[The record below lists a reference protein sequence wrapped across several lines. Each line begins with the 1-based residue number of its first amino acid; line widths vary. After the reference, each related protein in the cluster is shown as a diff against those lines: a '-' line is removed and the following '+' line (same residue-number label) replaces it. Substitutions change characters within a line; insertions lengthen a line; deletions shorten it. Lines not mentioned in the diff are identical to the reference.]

1 MIPAVKIENLKKTYK
16 DVKALKGVNLEIR
29 EGELYGLLG
38 LNGAGKTTLASIL
51 CGLIPFD
58 GGKVEIFGSDM
69 QKEPDKVKTLTD
81 ISPQETSVAP
91 NLTVKENLEFFA
103 RIYGKSIE
111 NVDRIIDEF
120 SLNEVASKR
129 AKTLSGGYARRLSI
143 AIALVSEPRL
153 LLLDEPTLGLDVL
166 ARRELWK
173 IIKGLKERITIIL
186 TTHYLEEIE
195 ELCDRVGIL
204 KNGEKLFDGT
214 VEQLK
219 TETDETTFEN
229 AFVKLLE
236 E

>member
-1 MIPAVKIENLKKTYK
+1 MFYT
-16 DVKALKGVNLEIR
+16 GV
-29 EGELYGLLG
+29 
-38 LNGAGKTTLASIL
+38 LAH
-51 CGLIPFD
+51 P
-58 GGKVEIFGSDM
+58 
-69 QKEPDKVKTLTD
+69 
-81 ISPQETSVAP
+81 
-91 NLTVKENLEFFA
+91 
-103 RIYGKSIE
+103 
-111 NVDRIIDEF
+111 
-120 SLNEVASKR
+120 
-129 AKTLSGGYARRLSI
+129 
-143 AIALVSEPRL
+143 
-153 LLLDEPTLGLDVL
+153 LGLDVL

-204 KNGEKLFDGT
+204 KNGEKLYDGT